1 MLKNRD
7 SWAFAFPPL
16 LFLILPLYYM
26 SAGFPQ
32 ISYLV
37 AFFLMVL
44 FGAFYVAAW
53 LQIPY
58 RPRRLSSLNIAILA
72 GLIATYLGGWWIAG
86 TNAPVAFQASYLCS
100 VAIFLLPARLDYYAL
115 GIIYLLTML
124 QVAISPSITN
134 WSAVLITIFT
144 SLACFAGRSSVEAEK
159 RRTLAAAS
167 ETQAAKMR
175 ERARINADLHDVLGQ
190 TLTAI
195 SLNAQLS
202 SRLLQQGRNQD
213 AASALR
219 TVQLLSRQALADV
232 RQVVSASREIVIAEE
247 IENARALCQAANI
260 TFSVNALDTIKPEIE
275 NLAAWMIR
283 EGISNLVHHS
293 GSDKAWL
300 LCTAKSVC
308 LIDNGK
314 GYQELVSDSDNAGS
328 IGNDATGNGLCGLK
342 DRAKNLAVISYGNL
356 FSSAWEQLIAIDPE
370 ISTRADE
377 LILPPKYPRKRP
389 HGFFLALYTR

>member
-44 FGAFYVAAW
+44 FGAFYLAAW
-53 LQIPY
+53 LLIPY
-58 RPRRLSSLNIAILA
+58 RPRHLSPLNIAILA

-86 TNAPVAFQASYLCS
+86 INAPVAFQASYLCS
-100 VAIFLLPARLDYYAL
+100 VAIFLLPDRLDYFVL

-134 WSAVLITIFT
+134 WSAVLVTIFT

-167 ETQAAKMR
+167 EKQAAKMR

-195 SLNAQLS
+195 SLNAQIS
-202 SRLLQQGRNQD
+202 SRLLEQGRKED
-213 AASALR
+213 VTSALHA
-219 TVQLLSRQALADV
+219 VQQLSRQALADV

-247 IENARALCQAANI
+247 IENARALCQAADI
-260 TFSVNALDTIKPEIE
+260 SFSVCGLERIKPEIE

-293 GSDKAWL
+293 GADKAWL
-300 LCTAKSVC
+300 VCTAKSVC

-328 IGNDATGNGLCGLK
+328 SGNDVTGNGLCGLK
-342 DRAKNLAVISYGNL
+342 DRAKNLATISYGNL
-356 FSSAWEQLIAIDPE
+356 FSSAWEQLIATDPE
-370 ISTRADE
+370 ISNRADE
-377 LILPPKYPRKRP
+377 LFLHPKPPRKRP

>member
-86 TNAPVAFQASYLCS
+86 INAPVAFQASYLCS

-124 QVAISPSITN
+124 QVAISPSITH

-144 SLACFAGRSSVEAEK
+144 SLACFAGRSSIEAEK

-202 SRLLQQGRNQD
+202 SRLLEQGRNQD

-232 RQVVSASREIVIAEE
+232 RQVVSASRETVIAEE

-260 TFSVNALDTIKPEIE
+260 TFSVSALDTIKPEIE

-300 LCTAKSVC
+300 LCTA
-308 LIDNGK
+308 N
-314 GYQELVSDSDNAGS
+314 
-328 IGNDATGNGLCGLK
+328 
-342 DRAKNLAVISYGNL
+342 R
-356 FSSAWEQLIAIDPE
+356 
-370 ISTRADE
+370 
-377 LILPPKYPRKRP
+377 
-389 HGFFLALYTR
+389 

>member
-58 RPRRLSSLNIAILA
+58 RPRRLSPLNIAILA

-86 TNAPVAFQASYLCS
+86 INAPVAFQASYLCS

-202 SRLLQQGRNQD
+202 SRLLEQGRKED
-213 AASALR
+213 VTSALH
-219 TVQLLSRQALADV
+219 TVQQLSRQALADV
-232 RQVVSASREIVIAEE
+232 RQVVSASRQIVIAEE
-247 IENARALCQAANI
+247 IENARTLCQAAGI
-260 TFSVNALDTIKPEIE
+260 SFSVCGLEKIKPEIE

-300 LCTAKSVC
+300 VCTANSVC

-314 GYQELVSDSDNAGS
+314 GRQELAFDNDTARS
-328 IGNDATGNGLCGLK
+328 SGNDANGNGLCGLK
-342 DRAKNLAVISYGNL
+342 DRAKNLATISYGNL

-377 LILPPKYPRKRP
+377 LFLHPKHPRKRP

>member
-86 TNAPVAFQASYLCS
+86 ISAPVAFQASYLCS

-202 SRLLQQGRNQD
+202 SRLLEQGRNQD
-213 AASALR
+213 AASALH
-219 TVQLLSRQALADV
+219 TVQHLSRQALADV

-260 TFSVNALDTIKPEIE
+260 TFSVSALDSIKPEIE

-314 GYQELVSDSDNAGS
+314 GYQELVSDSDNAES
-328 IGNDATGNGLCGLK
+328 NGNDAPGNGLCGLK

-377 LILPPKYPRKRP
+377 LILPPKHPRKRP
-389 HGFFLALYTR
+389 QGFFLALYTH

>member
-86 TNAPVAFQASYLCS
+86 INAPVAFQASYLCS

-134 WSAVLITIFT
+134 WSAVLIIIFT

-260 TFSVNALDTIKPEIE
+260 TFSVSALDTIKPEIE

-314 GYQELVSDSDNAGS
+314 GYQELVSGSDNAGS
-328 IGNDATGNGLCGLK
+328 SGNQATGNGICGLK
-342 DRAKNLAVISYGNL
+342 DRAINLAVISYGNL

-377 LILPPKYPRKRP
+377 LFLPPKHPRKRP

>member
-37 AFFLMVL
+37 AFFLMML

-58 RPRRLSSLNIAILA
+58 RPRSLSSLNIAILA

-86 TNAPVAFQASYLCS
+86 INAPVAFQASYLCS

-202 SRLLQQGRNQD
+202 SRLLEQGKNQD
-213 AASALR
+213 AASALY
-219 TVQLLSRQALADV
+219 TVQQLSRQALADV

-260 TFSVNALDTIKPEIE
+260 TFSVSALDSIKPKIE

-293 GSDKAWL
+293 GADKAWL

-314 GYQELVSDSDNAGS
+314 GYQELVSDSDNAES
-328 IGNDATGNGLCGLK
+328 NGNDATGNALCGLK

-377 LILPPKYPRKRP
+377 LILPPKHPRKRP
-389 HGFFLALYTR
+389 QGFFLALYTH

>member
-37 AFFLMVL
+37 AFFLMML

-58 RPRRLSSLNIAILA
+58 RPRSLSSLNIAILA

-86 TNAPVAFQASYLCS
+86 INAPVAFQASYLCS

-202 SRLLQQGRNQD
+202 SRLLEQGKNQD
-213 AASALR
+213 AASALY
-219 TVQLLSRQALADV
+219 TVQQLSRQALADV

-260 TFSVNALDTIKPEIE
+260 TFSVSALDSIKPEIE

-328 IGNDATGNGLCGLK
+328 SGDDATGNGLCGLK
-342 DRAKNLAVISYGNL
+342 GRAKNLAVISYGNL

-377 LILPPKYPRKRP
+377 LILPPKHPRKRP
-389 HGFFLALYTR
+389 QGFFLALYTH